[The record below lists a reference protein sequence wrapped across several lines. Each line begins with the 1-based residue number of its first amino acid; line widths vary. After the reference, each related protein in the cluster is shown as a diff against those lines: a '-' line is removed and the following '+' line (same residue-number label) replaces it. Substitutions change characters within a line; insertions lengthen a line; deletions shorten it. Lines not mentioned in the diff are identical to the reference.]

1 MNKIGVKFLL
11 AAFVLSAVRG
21 GIAYS
26 AQTINGKALGTV
38 DDVVKEVNRGDLS
51 LPKKGLITLR
61 GGDKIGDVD
70 IFATTFGADAS
81 SSTRRIYHNSNATQR
96 LNWTANSPYYLRP
109 AVSRRLYNGKRA
121 LMTHNL
127 APNGQLKYYFKTLSN
142 TRSENSTDT
151 STSALTNS
159 VQISDFGEYTTAT
172 FSNVENYHVM
182 EVYGTG
188 VMSVKGYDREI
199 FVGASG
205 AARSLTTHQNGGYQ
219 RVYRNDNEVRLEF
232 FALNAD
238 SEGNMSQT
246 PLTELTHETPYRG
259 DPSLAIISLAVGDI
273 DGDKYD
279 NEVVLMIT
287 TLNEIRFFVY
297 RLTFSDGKLTLRSL
311 GDASGRLVHATD
323 QWGDDLESQPVTDM
337 AVGDFDGDGR
347 DEIAVIFK
355 FSERATAL
363 ANDKGW
369 KRGPMTG
376 SVHCRVFQWN
386 TTKKAFD
393 VAGTIQNYNKEELV
407 DSATNIMPSAK
418 VAGVV
423 GLRATAADLDGDG
436 KDEIVTLLLGYYHS
450 KSWDSKMNPICVR
463 IDDFYVFP
471 HLAVWT
477 FNRGS
482 IKPVHD
488 DAHIMGGG
496 KVMSANGK
504 TNLYDFSWLY
514 QHSSNKNG
522 LLLSDTEPFL
532 QYGRS
537 WQRII
542 FPFPMDPTE
551 SVTGTNPDSITHMY
565 ALVDFSI

>member
-11 AAFVLSAVRG
+11 AAFVLSAVCG
-21 GIAYS
+21 GIAES
-26 AQTINGKALGTV
+26 AQTINGKAIGTV

-81 SSTRRIYHNSNATQR
+81 SSTRRLWHNSNATQR

-311 GDASGRLVHATD
+311 GDASGRLV
-323 QWGDDLESQPVTDM
+323 
-337 AVGDFDGDGR
+337 
-347 DEIAVIFK
+347 
-355 FSERATAL
+355 
-363 ANDKGW
+363 
-369 KRGPMTG
+369 
-376 SVHCRVFQWN
+376 
-386 TTKKAFD
+386 
-393 VAGTIQNYNKEELV
+393 
-407 DSATNIMPSAK
+407 
-418 VAGVV
+418 
-423 GLRATAADLDGDG
+423 
-436 KDEIVTLLLGYYHS
+436 
-450 KSWDSKMNPICVR
+450 
-463 IDDFYVFP
+463 
-471 HLAVWT
+471 
-477 FNRGS
+477 
-482 IKPVHD
+482 
-488 DAHIMGGG
+488 
-496 KVMSANGK
+496 
-504 TNLYDFSWLY
+504 
-514 QHSSNKNG
+514 
-522 LLLSDTEPFL
+522 
-532 QYGRS
+532 
-537 WQRII
+537 
-542 FPFPMDPTE
+542 
-551 SVTGTNPDSITHMY
+551 
-565 ALVDFSI
+565 